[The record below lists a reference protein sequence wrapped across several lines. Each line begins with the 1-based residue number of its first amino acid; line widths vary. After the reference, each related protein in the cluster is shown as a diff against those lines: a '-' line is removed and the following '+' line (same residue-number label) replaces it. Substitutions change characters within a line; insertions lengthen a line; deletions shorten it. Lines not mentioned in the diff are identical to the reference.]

1 MHGLNQDYPLT
12 LSTVL
17 EHAAV
22 NFADVP
28 VVSFSHGEETRTDY
42 RSTAA
47 RARRLACALSAEGL
61 GADGFVGSLAWNTH
75 RQLELLR

>member
-1 MHGLNQDYPLT
+1 MLGLNQDYPLI

-47 RARRLACALSAEGL
+47 RASSRLCVGRAGSKRATGL
-61 GADGFVGSLAWNTH
+61 P
-75 RQLELLR
+75 